1 MFDDLPVPHGGR
13 PTGDME
19 QVYAPA
25 GIPRAVGAADA
36 RSATPNQGAQ
46 ITRLFAAVRRYKWL
60 LLAFAVL
67 GAGVGFLSRR
77 FMAPTYTA
85 EATIWIQAANNRESQ
100 SRGPIRSGNLL
111 EVNGWVDLLRSF
123 AVLDNVAIEQR
134 LYLSGSFDAATRM
147 AFSLAERFRPGSYEI
162 STDKTGKRYELKD
175 ATGIVIESGA
185 VGDSIG
191 RKLGF
196 LWAPKLG
203 ADKTYI
209 FSVRTPREAA
219 RSLNGRLHTDIRTTQ
234 RQEQNFIR
242 LSLEGG
248 DPDGTTAVIN
258 AVADRFVEVGA
269 ELKRSQLSELV
280 SILETQRLYA
290 EKNLRDAEMALQGFR
305 VQTVTL
311 PQDAASPVT
320 PGLERTMD
328 PVMANYFEMKIQRE
342 QLRRDAQTIEA
353 ALGTSDG
360 SADALTAVPRTS
372 QSPELQAALDS
383 LTGKRAQL
391 RALQQQYTAEHPVVQ
406 RLQQDIQNDEQQT
419 IPRLGRA
426 LLGQMGTRANILDGW
441 INSASTDLQKIPPR
455 MIEEARLRRDVE
467 IAERLHS
474 NLRERFEEAR
484 LATVTTIPDVR
495 VLDRAAPADS
505 PVGNRGM
512 QFVMIGLFAG
522 LVLGIAVAILLDR
535 FDPRFRYPDQVTHQL
550 GLPIIGALPHVKT
563 ERNGNRG
570 TSTIQALEALRE
582 IRLNLAHSLAGQHP
596 MVLAI
601 TSPGS
606 GDGKTFISCN
616 LALACTNAGQRTLI
630 IDGDTRRGELHRL
643 LGASRSP
650 GLTDYLRGEV
660 SMSAVLQSTD
670 HSGLTFIG
678 CGTRR
683 EAAPNLLGNAA
694 MEELLS
700 TARRNYDVVL
710 IDCPPLA
717 AGVDPYLL
725 GTLTGNIMLVLR
737 TGRTDRALT
746 EAKLQV
752 LDRLPVQL
760 AGAVLNGVQAT
771 GVYRYYSYLSGYEPP
786 PDETPDPNRELQRV

>member
-1 MFDDLPVPHGGR
+1 
-13 PTGDME
+13 
-19 QVYAPA
+19 
-25 GIPRAVGAADA
+25 
-36 RSATPNQGAQ
+36 
-46 ITRLFAAVRRYKWL
+46 
-60 LLAFAVL
+60 
-67 GAGVGFLSRR
+67 
-77 FMAPTYTA
+77 
-85 EATIWIQAANNRESQ
+85 
-100 SRGPIRSGNLL
+100 
-111 EVNGWVDLLRSF
+111 
-123 AVLDNVAIEQR
+123 
-134 LYLSGSFDAATRM
+134 
-147 AFSLAERFRPGSYEI
+147 
-162 STDKTGKRYELKD
+162 
-175 ATGIVIESGA
+175 
-185 VGDSIG
+185 
-191 RKLGF
+191 
-196 LWAPKLG
+196 
-203 ADKTYI
+203 
-209 FSVRTPREAA
+209 
-219 RSLNGRLHTDIRTTQ
+219 
-234 RQEQNFIR
+234 
-242 LSLEGG
+242 
-248 DPDGTTAVIN
+248 
-258 AVADRFVEVGA
+258 
-269 ELKRSQLSELV
+269 
-280 SILETQRLYA
+280 
-290 EKNLRDAEMALQGFR
+290 FR

-342 QLRRDAQTIEA
+342 QLRRDAQTIES
-353 ALGTSDG
+353 ALGTPEG

-383 LTGKRAQL
+383 LTRKRAQL
-391 RALQQQYTAEHPVVQ
+391 RALQQQYTAEHPIVQ
-406 RLQQDIQNDEQQT
+406 RLQQDIQTDEQQT

-512 QFVMIGLFAG
+512 QFIMIGLFAG
-522 LVLGIAVAILLDR
+522 LVLGIVVAILLDR

-596 MVLAI
+596 LVLAI

-670 HSGLTFIG
+670 HAGLTFIG